1 MPEAQA
7 SWHQGEQKAVG
18 KATVTYMQVQLHTA
32 ALGQVTQGTQ
42 AKGPGDCWWPWSI
55 PQPLWAFIFPH
66 LYSGSGDIYL
76 ADGEGEKQCRLGT

>member
-1 MPEAQA
+1 MWCPNMPEAQA

-42 AKGPGDCWWPWSI
+42 AKGPGDCW
-55 PQPLWAFIFPH
+55 
-66 LYSGSGDIYL
+66 
-76 ADGEGEKQCRLGT
+76 